1 MLAIAYHFH
10 VLPRHRE
17 HFRHAYQAAR
27 ETLQQATGLVSHNF
41 NEPRS
46 RREAF
51 TLLLAWDNR
60 VSFERF
66 IRTWIGVWMLNGMG
80 LPREAFAAPIE
91 TAIGEEE
98 PMPHAGKRAA

>member
-10 VLPRHRE
+10 VRPRHHE

-27 ETLQQATGLVSHNF
+27 DTLQQAMGLVSYQLD
-41 NEPRS
+41 EPRG

-51 TLLLAWDNR
+51 TLLLAWDSR
-60 VSFERF
+60 ASFERF
-66 IRTWIGVWMLNGMG
+66 VRTWVRVWMLNGMG
-80 LPREAFAAPIE
+80 LPQDAFAAPIE

-98 PMPHAGKRAA
+98 FEPQRRTAA